1 MSTPSSNVTLAEDL
15 TALEQS
21 IPCFLCRD
29 SLVIKRDK
37 NQKPYFICEVC
48 GIQAF
53 IRRKQGIRLLKELQD
68 NSFSSLKLIQL
79 TRELTLL
86 KSEKDKITSQ
96 RGVFGLFAPDEELIK
111 AEFEI
116 NQKTQ
121 EITQKIKK
129 LGENSTTGL

>member
-1 MSTPSSNVTLAEDL
+1 MSTLGNVTLADDL
-15 TALEQS
+15 KSLEQS

-29 SLVIKRDK
+29 SVLIKRDK

-68 NSFSSLKLIQL
+68 KSFSSLELIQL

-96 RGVFGLFAPDEELIK
+96 QGIIGLFSPDEELIK
-111 AEFEI
+111 AETEI

-121 EITQKIKK
+121 EITQRIQK
-129 LGENSTTGL
+129 LTAKGNPSL

>member
-1 MSTPSSNVTLAEDL
+1 MSTLGNVTLADDL
-15 TALEQS
+15 KSLEQS

-29 SLVIKRDK
+29 SVLIKRDK

-68 NSFSSLKLIQL
+68 NSFSSLELIQL

-86 KSEKDKITSQ
+86 KSEKEKITSQ
-96 RGVFGLFAPDEELIK
+96 QGFIGLFSPDEELIK
-111 AEFEI
+111 AETEI

-121 EITQKIKK
+121 EITQRIQKM
-129 LGENSTTGL
+129 TGKGNPSL